1 MKCVGNTGIH
11 QKDIENEKK
20 NRELI
25 AVLVKDFP
33 ST

>member
-1 MKCVGNTGIH
+1 MKCVGNSGIH

-25 AVLVKDFP
+25 EILVKDLP
-33 ST
+33 TP